1 MLRHGIFFIPAIKKE
16 IKMINESGVTPAK
29 RLMKALPVTVIALFL
44 IGCFFAANAFAGV
57 NKEYNIVI
65 NDNGY
70 EYTITTDETQPLEIL
85 NSANVK
91 LGAQDKLN
99 ITAFR
104 ENVGGTIVIDRYNT
118 VIIDFNGSIKTYG
131 VYADTVGEAFA
142 EAGVNVEDCLVNYE
156 ESAPIENGMVITV
169 ASPNAVTVKADGKT
183 YALGIVNGT
192 VGDVLDELNITLNGD
207 DYLSH
212 SRSTPVKDGLV
223 IQVYR
228 VVTKTVSEIQ
238 SIAYSVKEVED
249 DSLEKGKTKLETKGE
264 NGEKTVTY
272 EVVYVNGEATEKNQ
286 ISSIVTKE
294 PVDEVKRI
302 GTKVIVM
309 TTTSSNSYSDYK
321 VGQIISGKYTHYC
334 ACEICCG
341 KSNGI
346 TASGKKVENG
356 MENPYYIACN
366 WLPLGSVIE
375 VNGTAYTVVDR
386 GGGLSGSG
394 RIDIFTPE
402 GHDAAVSR
410 GTGACTIKI
419 VRLGW

>member
-1 MLRHGIFFIPAIKKE
+1 
-16 IKMINESGVTPAK
+16 MINDSNVTPAK
-29 RLMKALPVTVIALFL
+29 RITKALPVTVIALFL
-44 IGCFFAANAFAGV
+44 IVCFFAANAFAGV
-57 NKEYNIVI
+57 AKEYNIVI

-85 NSANVK
+85 NSANIK
-91 LGAQDKLN
+91 LGAKDKLN
-99 ITAFR
+99 ITAFK

-118 VIIDFNGSIKTYG
+118 VIVDFNGSIKTYG
-131 VYADTVGEAFA
+131 VYADTVGEAFT
-142 EAGVNVEDCLVNYE
+142 EAGVNADGCLVNYE
-156 ESAPIENGMVITV
+156 TSEPIENGMVITV

-183 YALGIVNGT
+183 YELGIVHGT
-192 VGDVLDELNITLNGD
+192 VGDVLSELNITLSGD

-212 SRSTPVKDGLV
+212 SRSTQIKDGMV

-228 VVTKTVSEIQ
+228 VETKTVSEIQ

-272 EVVYVNGEATEKNQ
+272 EVVYVNGEAREKNQ

-309 TTTSSNSYSDYK
+309 TTTSSNTYSDYK
-321 VGQIISGKYTHYC
+321 VGQIINGKYTHYC

-346 TASGKKVENG
+346 TASGKKVQNG

-386 GGGLSGSG
+386 GGALSGQG

-402 GHDAAVSR
+402 GHDAAISR
-410 GTGACTIKI
+410 GTGSCTIKI

>member
-1 MLRHGIFFIPAIKKE
+1 MLCQPDLILDNIKE
-16 IKMINESGVTPAK
+16 IKMINESNVAPVK
-29 RLMKALPVTVIALFL
+29 RISKALPVTVIALFL
-44 IGCFFAANAFAGV
+44 IVCFFAANAFAGV
-57 NKEYNIVI
+57 AKEYDIVI
-65 NDNGY
+65 NDNGN

-91 LGAQDKLN
+91 LGEKDKLN
-99 ITAFR
+99 ITAFT

-118 VIIDFNGSIKTYG
+118 VIVDFNGSIKTYG

-142 EAGVNVEDCLVNYE
+142 EMGVNAEGCLVNYDDSE
-156 ESAPIENGMVITV
+156 PIENGMVITV
-169 ASPNAVTVKADGKT
+169 ASPNAITVKADGKT
-183 YALGIVNGT
+183 YELGVVDGT
-192 VGDVLDELNITLNGD
+192 VGSILSELKITLEGD
-207 DYLSH
+207 DYLSYPK
-212 SRSTPVKDGLV
+212 STPVKDGMV
-223 IQVYR
+223 IVVYR
-228 VVTKTVSEIQ
+228 VETKTVTEKQ
-238 SIAYSVKEVED
+238 SVAYSVKEIED
-249 DSLEKGKTKLETKGE
+249 SSLEKGKTKLETEGV

-272 EVVYVNGEATEKNQ
+272 EVVYVNGEATEKRQ
-286 ISSIVTKE
+286 ISSEVTKE
-294 PVDEVKRI
+294 PVDEVKRV

-309 TTTSSNSYSDYK
+309 NTTSSNTYSDYK

-346 TASGKKVENG
+346 TASGKKVQNG

-386 GGGLSGSG
+386 GGNLSGQG

-402 GHDAAVSR
+402 GHDAAIKS
-410 GTGACTIKI
+410 GTGSCTIKI